1 MLYYITLGETYLR
14 FSDFHNHYL
23 DRAFFYM
30 ILNML
35 VVPGLAVPAGQ
46 NLFDLFLTKIFTLD
60 KFLLNFYN
68 IQSADFF
75 VILLIQQISFG
86 YMANINQFALLYNY
100 YFSPSY
106 LLHMKQRVERQIPL
120 LKNEFRIF
128 NVGYSY
134 ALNLTC
140 LSIVFIFSIHVP
152 LVLLLGILY
161 FFMRFVTDAHLMLNI
176 HKEELDSS
184 FKIVHNACI
193 KVLNILMFFQ
203 ICLLFKAL
211 STNSYPFAALL
222 GLVLIFTFIFSNFFL
237 KKFLRPELFL
247 DEEVNLDPRHLKSW
261 KEHFTHP
268 ILKTRNNIS
277 LQRRHTVK
285 QLERVDGR
293 LMDVIEEESVDRGN
307 VSIDPSIRVRNLDS
321 VSGNPDFSNNDMI
334 EMYSHSNQVLLG
346 FGNNYYKS
354 FYGLI
359 KGMIIWLYS
368 GLVVINFLD
377 FGLVI

>member
-1 MLYYITLGETYLR
+1 MLYYITLGENYLR
-14 FSDFHNHYL
+14 FSDFHNQYL

-30 ILNML
+30 VLNML

-46 NLFDLFLTKIFTLD
+46 NLFDLFVTKIFTLD

-68 IQSADFF
+68 IESADFF
-75 VILLIQQISFG
+75 VILLIQQICFG
-86 YMANINQFALLYNY
+86 YMANINQVNLLYNY

-184 FKIVHNACI
+184 FKIVHSACI
-193 KVLNILMFFQ
+193 KVINVLMFFQ
-203 ICLLFKAL
+203 ICLFFKAL
-211 STNSYPFAALL
+211 STNSYPFAGLILL
-222 GLVLIFTFIFSNFFL
+222 LLICTFIFSNFFL
-237 KKFLRPELFL
+237 KRFLRPELFL
-247 DEEVNLDPRHLKSW
+247 DEEVELNPKHLQRW
-261 KEHFTHP
+261 KEYFTHP
-268 ILKTRNNIS
+268 ILKTRNNIA
-277 LQRRHTVK
+277 LQRRQTIQ
-285 QLERVDGR
+285 QLEKPLNS
-293 LMDVIEEESVDRGN
+293 LMEVIDEESNKGEI
-307 VSIDPSIRVRNLDS
+307 SIDPSFQRRNNDS
-321 VSGNPDFSNNDMI
+321 KGSVHPDFSRNQMVEI
-334 EMYSHSNQVLLG
+334 YSDSNQVSFLHLL
-346 FGNNYYKS
+346 N
-354 FYGLI
+354 
-359 KGMIIWLYS
+359 
-368 GLVVINFLD
+368 
-377 FGLVI
+377 